1 MLERDFISF
10 VPLQIVIAII
20 CDGRA
25 TLLLHEFFTN
35 TIYIKHK
42 FDSKYIYIY
51 ILSINYDER
60 FCVSWFIV
68 FLFIASFGGG
78 FIDEKWKS
86 DLKI

>member
-51 ILSINYDER
+51 IY
-60 FCVSWFIV
+60 
-68 FLFIASFGGG
+68 
-78 FIDEKWKS
+78 
-86 DLKI
+86 

>member
-1 MLERDFISF
+1 MAVQPCFCMNSSL
-10 VPLQIVIAII
+10 
-20 CDGRA
+20 
-25 TLLLHEFFTN
+25 TLF
-35 TIYIKHK
+35 
-42 FDSKYIYIY
+42 

>member
-42 FDSKYIYIY
+42 LRWKILCVLIYCF
-51 ILSINYDER
+51 S
-60 FCVSWFIV
+60 
-68 FLFIASFGGG
+68 FIASFGGG